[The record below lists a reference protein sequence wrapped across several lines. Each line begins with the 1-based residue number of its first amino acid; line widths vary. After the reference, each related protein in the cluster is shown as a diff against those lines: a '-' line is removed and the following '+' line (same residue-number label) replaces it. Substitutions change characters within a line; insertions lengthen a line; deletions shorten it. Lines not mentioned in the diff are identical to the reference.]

1 MLAFSVLLLLA
12 VFIANRRFSIH
23 VS

>member
-1 MLAFSVLLLLA
+1 MLAFSVILLLA